1 MDIFYFNELG
11 EYDKYNPSF
20 YLDRK
25 NAKDIMKY
33 IGKSPYKYSIGDLC
47 SLIDLTKEEIKS
59 IIDGLILI
67 DAVTEKDGKLKV
79 DFPTLYED
87 DIKLLT
93 EVISKYINNITYKL
107 KNFLNGLNY
116 DKEALYH
123 LVCNDVFDN
132 YAFDYL
138 VDKDLITNNKNN
150 IGNRNYII
158 IGYEKSEFIDNYS
171 NKLLCSNNRYN
182 CGKITFNSFGDTNGF
197 RNDFFRYFR
206 LKQMNKILSKDI
218 DYFYKLN
225 NEDETV
231 FKKRLENTVL
241 NNNVDKDATDLLNKL
256 GYYKDNVINVPII
269 KKKEHLVFSKDLMD
283 LIYEDINN
291 IFINII
297 KINLT
302 SNINE
307 VPYKEIAN
315 EIWHIIF
322 GLINEELIKEGIV
335 AKPISYIDEGR
346 YLKCIYIEE

>member
-1 MDIFYFNELG
+1 MDIYYFNELG

-25 NAKDIMKY
+25 SAKDIIKY
-33 IGKSPYKYSIGDLC
+33 IGKSPYKYSIDDLYV
-47 SLIDLTKEEIKS
+47 LMNLTKEEIKS

-67 DAVTEKDGKLKV
+67 DALTEKDGKLKV
-79 DFPTLYED
+79 NFPTFYED

-93 EVISKYINNITYKL
+93 ELINKYIINITYKL
-107 KNFLNGLNY
+107 KTSLNELNY
-116 DKEALYH
+116 DKETLYH

-138 VDKDLITNNKNN
+138 VDKDVITNNKNN

-206 LKQMNKILSKDI
+206 LKQMNLILSKDI
-218 DYFYKLN
+218 DNFYKLN
-225 NEDETV
+225 NEDEEI
-231 FKKRLENTVL
+231 FKKKLENTVL
-241 NNNVDKDATDLLNKL
+241 NNDIDKVAIDLLNKL
-256 GYYKDNVINVPII
+256 DYYKDNIINVPII
-269 KKKEHLVFSKDLMD
+269 KKKEHLKFSKELMN
-283 LIYEDINN
+283 LIYEDIKN
-291 IFINII
+291 IFLNIININI
-297 KINLT
+297 T
-302 SNINE
+302 PNINE
-307 VPYKEIAN
+307 VPYKDTAN

-322 GLINEELIKEGIV
+322 GLVNEELIKEGIV
-335 AKPISYIDEGR
+335 SKPISYIGEGR